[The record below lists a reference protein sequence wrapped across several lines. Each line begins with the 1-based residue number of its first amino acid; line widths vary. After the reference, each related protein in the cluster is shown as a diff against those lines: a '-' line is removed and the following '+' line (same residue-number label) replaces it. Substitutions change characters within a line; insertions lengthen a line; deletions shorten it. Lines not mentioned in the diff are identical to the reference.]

1 MKLNRVSRLCQ
12 LIHTFVYYRLYDLVP
27 DSHKTWYFTLVHQ
40 LLFWY
45 PKVSKDNTTSVNL
58 RLALESLGPVW
69 IKFGQM
75 LSTRKDL
82 LSLELSVELTK
93 LQDQVPP
100 FDSDLAIERIKQEL
114 NLSSLNDLFVEF
126 DATPL
131 ASASIAQVHSAKI
144 QIGVNHI
151 ANNLTTEEKNDTTV
165 SDASPEHDTSTT
177 LYKEVVVKVIRPG
190 IDKQIA
196 ADVALMN
203 VMAHVLKKILPDADR
218 LRPVEVVDE
227 YKKTILSELNLQQEA
242 ANGLQLKRNFDQ
254 SDDLYIPEIYNEYS
268 SKNVL
273 VMERIYGIP
282 VSDIEQLNAQG
293 SDLKKLAERGVRV
306 FFTQVFRDSF
316 FHADMHP
323 GNIFI
328 SKDNPSDPKYIG
340 IDFGIIGTLN
350 SEDKRYLAENF
361 VAFFNRDYLKVAQLH
376 VQSGWVP
383 SHINV
388 EQFEMAIRAVC
399 EPIFNKPLAEISFA
413 QVLVGLFDTARQ
425 FEMQVQPQ
433 LVLLQK
439 TLLYVEGLGRQLYPQ
454 LDLWE
459 TAKPFLENWVN
470 EQMGFKALYR
480 TAKQNLPYWIEKAPH
495 IPELVY
501 GSLESIQHLPKMK
514 QELVAD
520 YQVLQVKQQRFFKRL
535 AMFTVSAISVLLITL
550 FADVRNDINWL
561 VADIVMATLTLVN
574 AWKLRE

>member
-1 MKLNRVSRLCQ
+1 MKLNRYTRLFQ
-12 LIHTFVYYRLYDLVP
+12 IIHTFLYYRLYDLVP
-27 DSHKTWYFTLVHQ
+27 ERHQTWYLNLFHRTM
-40 LLFWY
+40 FWY
-45 PKVSKDNTTSVNL
+45 PKVPKSNSKSVNL

-82 LSLELSVELTK
+82 LSESLSIELTK

-100 FDSDLAIERIKQEL
+100 FESATAIKRITKEL
-114 NLSSLNDLFVEF
+114 KLNQIEDLFIDF

-131 ASASIAQVHSAKI
+131 ASASIAQVHSAAM
-144 QIGVNHI
+144 QLEDG
-151 ANNLTTEEKNDTTV
+151 
-165 SDASPEHDTSTT
+165 STQ
-177 LYKEVVVKVIRPG
+177 EVVIKVIRPG
-190 IDKQIA
+190 IKRQIN
-196 ADVALMN
+196 ADVELMM
-203 VMAHVLKKILPDADR
+203 VMAHILNRVLFEANR
-218 LRPVEVVDE
+218 LRPVEVVEE
-227 YKKTILSELNLQQEA
+227 YKKTIIAELNLVQEA
-242 ANGLQLKRNFDQ
+242 ANGIQLRRNFED
-254 SDDLYIPEIYNEYS
+254 SDDLYIPEIYSQYS
-268 SKNVL
+268 TQKVL

-282 VSDIEQLNAQG
+282 VSDIHQLQAQG

-328 SKDNPSDPKYIG
+328 SKENPSDPKYIG

-361 VAFFNRDYLKVAQLH
+361 VAFFNRDYLKVAELH

-388 EQFEMAIRAVC
+388 EQFEMAIRTVC

-413 QVLVGLFDTARQ
+413 QVLIGLFDTARQ

-459 TAKPFLENWVN
+459 TAKPFLEDWVN
-470 EQMGFKALYR
+470 EQMGIKALYR
-480 TAKQNLPYWIEKAPH
+480 TTKQNLPYWLEKAPQV
-495 IPELVY
+495 PEYLY
-501 GSLESIQHLPKMK
+501 GSLQSISRLPNMK
-514 QELVAD
+514 KELVED
-520 YQVLQVKQQRFFKRL
+520 YKALQVKQQRFFKRL
-535 AMFTVSAISVLLITL
+535 TMFSLSALSVLMITL
-550 FADVRNDINWL
+550 FVDVQNQPNWLAADVIL
-561 VADIVMATLTLVN
+561 AVIALVN
-574 AWKLRE
+574 AWKLRS

>member
-1 MKLNRVSRLCQ
+1 MRITRFFQIFHVFIR
-12 LIHTFVYYRLYDLVP
+12 YRLYRLVP
-27 DSHKTWYFTLVHQ
+27 AKFVPWYIR
-40 LLFWY
+40 LLLPLAVIY
-45 PKVSKDNTTSVNL
+45 PKVPKQQATSKNL
-58 RLALESLGPVW
+58 RIALENLGPVW

-82 LSLELSVELTK
+82 LSESLSFELSK

-100 FDSDLAIERIKQEL
+100 FDANLAAEQIRVALDIK
-114 NLSSLNDLFVEF
+114 NLDELFVEF
-126 DATPL
+126 DLQPL
-131 ASASIAQVHSAKI
+131 ASASIAQAHAAKI
-144 QIGVNHI
+144 FDKTSN
-151 ANNLTTEEKNDTTV
+151 
-165 SDASPEHDTSTT
+165 SDQD
-177 LYKEVVVKVIRPG
+177 VVVKVIRPG
-190 IDKQIA
+190 IEKQIH
-196 ADVALMN
+196 ADVELM
-203 VMAHVLKKILPDADR
+203 MWLAKLLEKVLSEAKR
-218 LRPVEVVDE
+218 LRPVEVVVE
-227 YKKTILSELNLQQEA
+227 YKKTILSELNLVQEA
-242 ANGLQLKRNFDQ
+242 ANGIQLRRNFED
-254 SDDLYIPEIYNEYS
+254 SNDLYIPKIYSEFS
-268 SKNVL
+268 RQNVL

-282 VSDIEQLNAQG
+282 VSDIEAITAQG

-328 SKDNPSDPKYIG
+328 STENPSDPQYIG

-361 VAFFNRDYLKVAQLH
+361 VAFFNRDYLKVAELH

-388 EQFEMAIRAVC
+388 EQFEMAIRTVC
-399 EPIFNKPLAEISFA
+399 EPIFNKPLEDISFA
-413 QVLVGLFDTARQ
+413 QVLIGLFDTARQ

-470 EQMGFKALYR
+470 EQMGVKALFEA
-480 TAKQNLPYWIEKAPH
+480 TKKNLPYWLEKTPQV
-495 IPELVY
+495 PDLVY
-501 GSLESIQHLPKMK
+501 HSLQNFNNLPAMKADLVEQYKDIQ
-514 QELVAD
+514 Q
-520 YQVLQVKQQRFFKRL
+520 QQQRFFKRL
-535 AMFTVSAISVLLITL
+535 ATFSISSIAVLLISL
-550 FADVRNDINWL
+550 FANVPENTTWL
-561 VADIVMATLTLVN
+561 MVDGLLAVVALYSG
-574 AWKLRE
+574 WQLRQSKD

>member
-1 MKLNRVSRLCQ
+1 MRLVRFFQ
-12 LIHTFVYYRLYDLVP
+12 IFHTFLYFRLFDLIP
-27 DSHKTWYFTLVHQ
+27 KRIQPWYLRI
-40 LLFWY
+40 LLGFFFWY
-45 PKVSKDNTTSVNL
+45 PKAPVNQSKHINL
-58 RLALESLGPVW
+58 RLALEGLGPVW

-82 LSLELSVELTK
+82 LSPELSLELTK

-100 FDSDLAIERIKQEL
+100 FSSELAIKTIKQEL
-114 NLSSLNDLFVEF
+114 NLTNINDLLIDF
-126 DATPL
+126 DPEPL
-131 ASASIAQVHSAKI
+131 ASASIAQVHCATI
-144 QIGVNHI
+144 
-151 ANNLTTEEKNDTTV
+151 NLGKLE
-165 SDASPEHDTSTT
+165 SPYHKD
-177 LYKEVVVKVIRPG
+177 VVVKVIRPN
-190 IDKQIA
+190 IEKLIQ
-196 ADVALMN
+196 ADVALML
-203 VMAHVLKKILPDADR
+203 VFARLVDFALAESKR
-218 LRPVEVVDE
+218 LRPVEVVEE
-227 YKKTILSELNLQQEA
+227 YKKTILNELNLQQEA
-242 ANGLQLKRNFDQ
+242 ANGLQLKRNFEQ
-254 SDDLYIPEIYNEYS
+254 SDDLYIPDIYS
-268 SKNVL
+268 DFCTQNVL

-282 VSDIEQLNAQG
+282 VSDIAQLNAQG

-328 SKDNPSDPKYIG
+328 SKENPSDPQYIG

-388 EQFEMAIRAVC
+388 EQFEMAIRSVC
-399 EPIFNKPLAEISFA
+399 DPIFNKPLEDISFA
-413 QVLVGLFDTARQ
+413 QVLIGLFDTARQ

-459 TAKPFLENWVN
+459 TAKPFLEDWVS
-470 EQMGFKALYR
+470 EQMGVKAFLKQ
-480 TAKQNLPYWIEKAPH
+480 TKQNLPYWLEKAPQM
-495 IPELVY
+495 PELVFS
-501 GSLESIQHLPKMK
+501 SLKSIEAIPKMK
-514 QELVAD
+514 QDLVSE
-520 YQVLQVKQQRFFKRL
+520 YTHLQQRQQKFFKRL
-535 AMFTVSAISVLLITL
+535 CIFSISSLAVLLITL
-550 FADVRNDINWL
+550 FADVTNDQRWFA
-561 VADIVMATLTLVN
+561 ADVLLALLAMIN
-574 AWKLRE
+574 AWKLRK

>member
-1 MKLNRVSRLCQ
+1 MKSNRYSRFFQ
-12 LIHTFVYYRLYDLVP
+12 IAHTFLYYRLYDLVP
-27 DSHKTWYFTLVHQ
+27 ESHRTWYMALTHT

-45 PKVSKDNTTSVNL
+45 PKVSKQNSKAVNL

-82 LSLELSVELTK
+82 LSESLSIELTK

-100 FDSDLAIERIKQEL
+100 FSSQVAIERIKQEL
-114 NLSSLNDLFVEF
+114 NLSEIEDLFFEF
-126 DATPL
+126 DPTPI
-131 ASASIAQVHSAKI
+131 ASASIAQVHSAKL
-144 QIGVNHI
+144 QRENGDHQ
-151 ANNLTTEEKNDTTV
+151 
-165 SDASPEHDTSTT
+165 
-177 LYKEVVVKVIRPG
+177 EVVIKVIRPG
-190 IDKQIA
+190 IEKQIN
-196 ADVALMN
+196 ADVALMM
-203 VMAHVLKKILPDADR
+203 VMAQILNRVLAEAHR
-218 LRPVEVVDE
+218 LRPVEVVEE
-227 YKKTILSELNLQQEA
+227 YKKTIVAELNLVQEA
-242 ANGLQLKRNFDQ
+242 ANGIQLRRNFEQ
-254 SDDLYIPEIYNEYS
+254 SDDLYIPQIFSEHC
-268 SKNVL
+268 SKRVL

-282 VSDIEQLNAQG
+282 VSDIAQLNAQG

-328 SKDNPSDPKYIG
+328 SRENPTDPKYIG

-361 VAFFNRDYLKVAQLH
+361 VAFFNRDYLKVAELH

-388 EQFEMAIRAVC
+388 EQFEMAIRTVC
-399 EPIFNKPLAEISFA
+399 EPIFNKPLADISFA
-413 QVLVGLFDTARQ
+413 QVLIGLFDTARQ

-459 TAKPFLENWVN
+459 TAKPFLEDWVN
-470 EQMGFKALYR
+470 DQMGVKALFR
-480 TAKQNLPYWIEKAPH
+480 TTKQNLPYWIEKAPQV
-495 IPELVY
+495 PELFY
-501 GSLESIQHLPKMK
+501 GSLQSISRLPLMK
-514 QELVAD
+514 KELIAD
-520 YQVLQVKQQRFFKRL
+520 YQILQQKQQRFFKRL
-535 AMFTVSAISVLLITL
+535 TVFSISAIGVLLITL
-550 FADVRNDINWL
+550 FADVSNDINWFA
-561 VADIVMATLTLVN
+561 ADVLLAALALLN
-574 AWKLRE
+574 AWKLRN

>member
-1 MKLNRVSRLCQ
+1 MRLIRFFQ
-12 LIHTFVYYRLYDLVP
+12 IFHTFLYFRIFALIP
-27 DSHKTWYFTLVHQ
+27 KKLLPWYVKAGIA

-45 PKVSKDNTTSVNL
+45 PKVSASQSKNVNL
-58 RLALESLGPVW
+58 RLALERLGPVW

-82 LSLELSVELTK
+82 LSVELSFELSK

-100 FDSDLAIERIKQEL
+100 FDSKLAIDTIKKDLRLANIE
-114 NLSSLNDLFVEF
+114 DLFIDF
-126 DATPL
+126 DTTPL
-131 ASASIAQVHSAKI
+131 ASASIAQVHTATLNVGS
-144 QIGVNHI
+144 
-151 ANNLTTEEKNDTTV
+151 TEEPIN
-165 SDASPEHDTSTT
+165 
-177 LYKEVVVKVIRPG
+177 KEVIVKVIRPN
-190 IDKQIA
+190 IDKLIQ
-196 ADVALMN
+196 ADVALMLGFAN
-203 VMAHVLKKILPDADR
+203 LVDMALKEAKR
-218 LRPVEVVDE
+218 LRPVEVVEE
-227 YKKTILSELNLQQEA
+227 YKKTILNELNLQQEA
-242 ANGLQLKRNFDQ
+242 ANGQQLRRNFDQ
-254 SDDLYIPEIYNEYS
+254 SDDLYIPEIYSDYCS
-268 SKNVL
+268 QNVL

-282 VSDIEQLNAQG
+282 VSDIAQLHAQG

-328 SKDNPSDPKYIG
+328 SRENPSDPKYIG

-388 EQFEMAIRAVC
+388 EQFEMAIRSVC
-399 EPIFNKPLAEISFA
+399 EPIFNKPLEDISFA
-413 QVLVGLFDTARQ
+413 QVLIGLFDTARQ

-459 TAKPFLENWVN
+459 TAKPFLEDWVN
-470 EQMGFKALYR
+470 EQMGVKAFLKH
-480 TAKQNLPYWIEKAPH
+480 TKQNLPYWLEKAPQM
-495 IPELVY
+495 PELVFS
-501 GSLESIQHLPKMK
+501 SLKSIESLP
-514 QELVAD
+514 
-520 YQVLQVKQQRFFKRL
+520 QVKQDFVTEYKLMQHQQQRFLTRL
-535 AMFTVSAISVLLITL
+535 CIFSVSSVAVLLITL
-550 FADVRNDINWL
+550 FADVNSDIRWFT
-561 VADIVMATLTLVN
+561 ADCLLAILAIIN
-574 AWKLRE
+574 AWKLRH